1 MPAQNEILQFWGSLC
16 LPKMRFSMMQWAV
29 TSNCSGMVLL
39 HVHAHQAKQGMAGA
53 GAGQGKGQGRDKAGA
68 GKGQGQR
75 QLPCRARHNMK
86 PQRTSQICAD
96 QAKACAL
103 PIGSNTTDSSNSI
116 TNSYSCNFK
125 IF

>member
-53 GAGQGKGQGRDKAGA
+53 GAGQGKGQGRAGT
-68 GKGQGQR
+68 KQGQGR
-75 QLPCRARHNMK
+75 GK
-86 PQRTSQICAD
+86 DS
-96 QAKACAL
+96 
-103 PIGSNTTDSSNSI
+103 GSCPAGQGTI
-116 TNSYSCNFK
+116 
-125 IF
+125 